1 MKGETEP
8 WQNDREGCD
17 ADEFSGKT
25 IWFVQ

>member
-1 MKGETEP
+1 MKGDTEP
-8 WQNDREGCD
+8 RRNDREGYD